1 MDDFGQELTQR
12 IKRGDETA
20 FKELFF
26 AYYSGLCAMAEQI
39 THSSEQAKDAVQ
51 EVFLKIWRQH
61 AAFGIHISLEAY
73 LYRAVRNQALVVL
86 EKQKSQGR
94 IKSGFEKEV
103 LNLFESDQNK
113 CQSQIVKRIWEVV
126 ENLPNRRRTA
136 FTLHHRH
143 GLTYK
148 EISTVMEVSLKTVET
163 HIGLALKDIRKRLQR
178 QAIDV

>member
-1 MDDFGQELTQR
+1 MDDFDQELTRR

-26 AYYSGLCAMAEQI
+26 TYYSSLCAMAEQI
-39 THSSEQAKDAVQ
+39 TYSPEQAKDVVQ
-51 EVFLKIWRQH
+51 DVFLKVWRQH
-61 AAFGIHISLEAY
+61 TAFSINISLEAY

-94 IKSGFEKEV
+94 IKNGFEKEV
-103 LNLFESDQNK
+103 LNLLESDQNK
-113 CQSQIVKRIWEVV
+113 YQFQIVERIWDVV
-126 ENLPNRRRTA
+126 ETLPNRRRMA

-163 HIGLALKDIRKRLQR
+163 HIGLAMKDIRKRLHPRTVQL
-178 QAIDV
+178 